1 MEKPKQ
7 RVAHGAGRSEADV
20 PNAKDQKDFAT
31 SDKDKVVSSTSRW
44 HLKPFVERRKVE
56 LAAALVTLGVLASA
70 VTMPFAQAQRDRL
83 ECDALCYGTMMS
95 ARSGLSLVGAAL
107 LGRLSDRMGRKAA
120 LWIALL
126 ARGFSVA
133 VFGITDSILMMWVAL
148 VPSALLNQQYEV
160 LKALLADFA
169 AGEGAAE
176 RGGKQGMLGMAAGL
190 GFLGMGLG
198 TFIPSQESAAALA
211 LIFIAISGLV
221 IYVLPTSPARA
232 SKATPGAAQSGASGG
247 FFSMF
252 MLPSA
257 RTPGAYV
264 IFSLRVLM
272 GFAFY
277 IFMAI
282 WNPSLKRRFEYFGP
296 QEHAKLMG
304 FIGLSYALAQGF
316 LSKPLLKYGSMT
328 SSIVPKS
335 SGAKESS
342 ESSESS
348 ESDGAKRRI
357 ARVEDPTPVLIGC
370 CVILGAGRIVS
381 ATTLSIYA
389 IYASMGIIV
398 ISLGVF
404 NSAISSAATMVAPP
418 HEAGGFFGVLSSV
431 ESFCGILGPAVGGVI
446 HKFGGDTGALA
457 AVVGLYIVCTAIVLF
472 GWKAHIAV
480 KGVKEHA
487 E

>member
-1 MEKPKQ
+1 
-7 RVAHGAGRSEADV
+7 
-20 PNAKDQKDFAT
+20 
-31 SDKDKVVSSTSRW
+31 
-44 HLKPFVERRKVE
+44 
-56 LAAALVTLGVLASA
+56 
-70 VTMPFAQAQRDRL
+70 
-83 ECDALCYGTMMS
+83 
-95 ARSGLSLVGAAL
+95 
-107 LGRLSDRMGRKAA
+107 
-120 LWIALL
+120 
-126 ARGFSVA
+126 
-133 VFGITDSILMMWVAL
+133 MMWVAL

-457 AVVGLYIVCTAIVLF
+457 AVSSGMLALTLKAFDQPRREKVLAKMKSLFRKRVTEGEGPASYLSRLAGCNDFLLSAASLRLSAFISLLIVIFSWAAHRSRVYTAFKIRSLLASGMLHCSENSVSS
-472 GWKAHIAV
+472 KIALASS
-480 KGVKEHA
+480 ESLSL
-487 E
+487 